1 MVQGKTVTV
10 QVGFNQ
16 QQRLLLENLKAEGL
30 FGNEDG
36 EVIRRVFA
44 EWLKEEGLR

>member
-1 MVQGKTVTV
+1 MAQGETVTV

-16 QQRLLLENLKAEGL
+16 QQRQLLEILKAEGS
-30 FGNEDG
+30 FGTEDG

-44 EWLKEEGLR
+44 EWLKEEGVR